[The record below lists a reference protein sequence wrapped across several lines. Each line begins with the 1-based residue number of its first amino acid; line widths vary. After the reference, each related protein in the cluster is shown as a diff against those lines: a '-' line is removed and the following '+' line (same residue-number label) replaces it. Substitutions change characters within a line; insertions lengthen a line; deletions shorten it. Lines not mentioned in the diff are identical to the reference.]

1 MAGHTT
7 PKKRL
12 PTAQEAMFFF
22 AIVKHTRNKADIDWN
37 AVALEQSFK
46 NADVAKVRFGQVK
59 RKLGIKCDAGP
70 TVTTPPPSCRAYTK
84 NMRSVAGTPTK
95 KMTRSM
101 ASTPTKVVKAMRRGG
116 SKGKVQGRAMEEG
129 EGEGEGEGEEEDVDV
144 DEEMKE
150 DDDADVVEDVKGE
163 QEVVEEGVDE
173 EDAKMHE
180 EVDGF
185 LEEDTGDLFEKT

>member
-1 MAGHTT
+1 
-7 PKKRL
+7 
-12 PTAQEAMFFF
+12 MFFF

-70 TVTTPPPSCRAYTK
+70 TVTTPPPSCRACAK
-84 NMRSVAGTPTK
+84 NMRSVAGTPPKT
-95 KMTRSM
+95 MTRSM
-101 ASTPTKVVKAMRRGG
+101 ASTPTKVVKALRRGG
-116 SKGKVQGRAMEEG
+116 SRGKVQGRAMEEG
-129 EGEGEGEGEEEDVDV
+129 EGEGEVEVEGEDV

-150 DDDADVVEDVKGE
+150 DDDADVVEDVKEE

-173 EDAKMHE
+173 EDAAMHE

-185 LEEDTGDLFEKT
+185 LEEETGDLFEKT

>member
-7 PKKRL
+7 SKKRL

-70 TVTTPPPSCRAYTK
+70 IVTTPPPSCRAYTK
-84 NMRSVAGTPTK
+84 TMRSVAGTPTK
-95 KMTRSM
+95 KMTRSV
-101 ASTPTKVVKAMRRGG
+101 ASTPTKVVKALRRAG
-116 SKGKVQGRAMEEG
+116 SKGKVQGRAMEED
-129 EGEGEGEGEEEDVDV
+129 EGEYVYVGEEI
-144 DEEMKE
+144 KE
-150 DDDADVVEDVKGE
+150 DDDVDMVEDVK
-163 QEVVEEGVDE
+163 VAEEGGEAGMDE
-173 EDAKMHE
+173 QDAVMHE

-185 LEEDTGDLFEKT
+185 LEEETGDLFWKT

>member
-7 PKKRL
+7 SKKKL

-84 NMRSVAGTPTK
+84 TTRSVAGTPTK
-95 KMTRSM
+95 KTTRSA
-101 ASTPTKVVKAMRRGG
+101 ASTPTKVVKALRRAG
-116 SKGKVQGRAMEEG
+116 SKGKVQGGAMEEDEG
-129 EGEGEGEGEEEDVDV
+129 EGEDVCVEEEIKEDDDVGMVEDMKGRQEVIEEGVDV
-144 DEEMKE
+144 DEE
-150 DDDADVVEDVKGE
+150 DAV
-163 QEVVEEGVDE
+163 
-173 EDAKMHE
+173 MHE
-180 EVDGF
+180 QVDGF
-185 LEEDTGDLFEKT
+185 LEKETEDLFWKT

>member
-70 TVTTPPPSCRAYTK
+70 TVTTPPPSCRECAK
-84 NMRSVAGTPTK
+84 NMRSVAGTPPKT
-95 KMTRSM
+95 MTRSM
-101 ASTPTKVVKAMRRGG
+101 ARTPTKVVKALRRGG

-129 EGEGEGEGEEEDVDV
+129 EVEGEGEDV

-150 DDDADVVEDVKGE
+150 DDDADVVEDWM
-163 QEVVEEGVDE
+163 EEGVDE
-173 EDAKMHE
+173 EDAVMYE

-185 LEEDTGDLFEKT
+185 LEEETGDLFEKT

>member
-70 TVTTPPPSCRAYTK
+70 TVTTPPPSCRACAK
-84 NMRSVAGTPTK
+84 NMRSVAGTPPKT
-95 KMTRSM
+95 MTRSM
-101 ASTPTKVVKAMRRGG
+101 ASTPTKVVKALRRAG

-129 EGEGEGEGEEEDVDV
+129 EGEEEDVDV
-144 DEEMKE
+144 DEEMEE
-150 DDDADVVEDVKGE
+150 DDDADVVENVKEE
-163 QEVVEEGVDE
+163 QEAVEEGVDE
-173 EDAKMHE
+173 EDAVMHE

-185 LEEDTGDLFEKT
+185 LEEETGDLFEKT

>member
-7 PKKRL
+7 SKKKL

-70 TVTTPPPSCRAYTK
+70 AVTTPPPSCRAYTK
-84 NMRSVAGTPTK
+84 TTRSVAGTPTK
-95 KMTRSM
+95 KMTRSA
-101 ASTPTKVVKAMRRGG
+101 ASTPTKVVKALRRAG
-116 SKGKVQGRAMEEG
+116 SKGKVQGGAMEEDEG
-129 EGEGEGEGEEEDVDV
+129 EGEGEDVSVEEEI
-144 DEEMKE
+144 KE
-150 DDDADVVEDVKGE
+150 DDDVGMVGDMKGR
-163 QEVVEEGVDE
+163 QEVVEEGVDVDE
-173 EDAKMHE
+173 EDAVMHE

-185 LEEDTGDLFEKT
+185 LEEETEDLFWKT

>member
-1 MAGHTT
+1 MAGHNTS
-7 PKKRL
+7 KKRL

-84 NMRSVAGTPTK
+84 AKRSVAGTPTK
-95 KMTRSM
+95 KITRSGSG
-101 ASTPTKVVKAMRRGG
+101 ASTPTKVVKALGRAG
-116 SKGKVQGRAMEEG
+116 SKRKVQGKAVEDDEG
-129 EGEGEGEGEEEDVDV
+129 EDVDLEEERRGDDDVDMVESVKGGQEGVDDEV
-144 DEEMKE
+144 DEEG
-150 DDDADVVEDVKGE
+150 AV
-163 QEVVEEGVDE
+163 
-173 EDAKMHE
+173 MHE
-180 EVDGF
+180 EVDGL
-185 LEEDTGDLFEKT
+185 LEEEETGDLLWKT

>member
-7 PKKRL
+7 SKKRL

-84 NMRSVAGTPTK
+84 TMRSVAGTPTT
-95 KMTRSM
+95 KMTRSGSG
-101 ASTPTKVVKAMRRGG
+101 ASTPTKVVKALLRAG
-116 SKGKVQGRAMEEG
+116 SKRKVQGKAVEEDG
-129 EGEGEGEGEEEDVDV
+129 GEDVDL
-144 DEEMKE
+144 EEERRE
-150 DDDADVVEDVKGE
+150 DGDADMVEGVKGE
-163 QEVVEEGVDE
+163 QEGVDE
-173 EDAKMHE
+173 RVDEKDAVMHE
-180 EVDGF
+180 EVDGL
-185 LEEDTGDLFEKT
+185 LEEETGDLFWKT